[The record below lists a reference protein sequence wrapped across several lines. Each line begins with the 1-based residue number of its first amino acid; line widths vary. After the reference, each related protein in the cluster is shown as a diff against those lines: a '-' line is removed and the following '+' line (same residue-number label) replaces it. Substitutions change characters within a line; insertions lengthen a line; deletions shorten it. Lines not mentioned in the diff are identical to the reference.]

1 MTTFRIVFLLVLA
14 LGFAGLDFYVIRG
27 LRSTFPSGRSLKIA
41 LTIEWISI
49 GILAVTMV
57 GMALTFAGVIT
68 RSSTFTNLF
77 TGLTITFF
85 MAKLTFAGIL
95 FGEDLLRGASWA
107 VRKLGSMF
115 GDRSEPVA
123 MASRRKFIGQLGL
136 AVAAIPFSGFLYGM
150 LKGKYD
156 FKIHRIRLTYPDLP
170 PAFEGFRIV
179 QLSDIHSGS
188 FAGPE
193 GLEKGIQM
201 AMEQQP
207 DLVLF
212 TGDLV
217 NNVAEEIEPYVEI
230 LARLKGKYGQFSVLG
245 NHDYGEY
252 VAWES
257 PAARQANL
265 DRLEQFQQKMGFRLL
280 KNQHAFIEKDGQR
293 ICLAG
298 VENWGKP
305 PFPQHGDLDKA
316 MSGAEKGDFTIL
328 MSHDPTHWD
337 EKVLPSAHKVHLT
350 LSGHTH
356 GAQMGIEIPGFRISP
371 VQLRYS
377 RWAGLYEV
385 AEEKLY
391 VNRGFGFLGY
401 PGRIGIWPEIAV
413 IELGIDQG

>member
-1 MTTFRIVFLLVLA
+1 MTAYRIVFLLVFVL
-14 LGFAGLDFYVIRG
+14 LFGGLEYYVIRG
-27 LRSTFPSGRSLKIA
+27 LRSTFQSGTSLRIA
-41 LTIEWISI
+41 LTVEWISI
-49 GILAVTMV
+49 GILAVTLV
-57 GMALTFAGVIT
+57 GMVLTFSGVIT
-68 RSSTFTNLF
+68 RSNSFTNLF

-85 MAKLTFAGIL
+85 MTKITFAGIL
-95 FGEDLLRGASWA
+95 FGEDILRGIVWA
-107 VRKLGSMF
+107 GRKIGSLF
-115 GDRSEPVA
+115 GEGSEPVS

-156 FKIHRIRLTYPDLP
+156 FKIHRIRLNYPDLP

-193 GLEKGIQM
+193 GLEKGIRM
-201 AMEQQP
+201 AMEQEP
-207 DLVLF
+207 DLVVF

-217 NNVAEEIEPYVEI
+217 NNIAEEIEPYVE
-230 LARLKGKYGQFSVLG
+230 LMTNLKGKYGQFSVLG

-257 PAARQANL
+257 PAAHQANM
-265 DRLEQFQQKMGFRLL
+265 DRLEQFQENMGFRLL
-280 KNQHAFIEKDGQR
+280 KNEYALIEKDGQR
-293 ICLAG
+293 IRLAG
-298 VENWGKP
+298 VENWGLP

-316 MSGAEKGDFTIL
+316 MAGAETGDFTIL

-337 EKVLPSAHKVHLT
+337 EKVRPSAHKVHLT

-356 GAQMGIEIPGFRISP
+356 GAQMGVEIPGFRFSP

-377 RWAGLYEV
+377 RWAGLYE
-385 AEEKLY
+385 EKDEKLY

-413 IELGIDQG
+413 IELGRG